1 MFLKR
6 FAVVVLLFA
15 AGAFGSANAQSF
27 SIPCQPGSL
36 NMPYARG
43 SISISYNVCFSPTMY
58 WDATMTYNNV
68 SFDGS
73 FSINGA
79 MSMRLNFAGQSIS
92 SVVFSGGPLTYT
104 IGGQPYTV
112 SFNNL
117 SFSLNSA
124 FQAGAPSGSLTING
138 QTVPASTEYFAYLFR

>member
-43 SISISYNVCFSPTMY
+43 SISISYNVSS
-58 WDATMTYNNV
+58 V
-68 SFDGS
+68 
-73 FSINGA
+73 
-79 MSMRLNFAGQSIS
+79 RLNLEQVQLVGD
-92 SVVFSGGPLTYT
+92 
-104 IGGQPYTV
+104 IGLIFGLFVGLEGRRYLY
-112 SFNNL
+112 FLEHRDRKNL
-117 SFSLNSA
+117 
-124 FQAGAPSGSLTING
+124 
-138 QTVPASTEYFAYLFR
+138 